1 MTITAGTH
9 LNRYETP
16 FGGNGWGLKFFD
28 YDNDGPIN
36 TYIKVKEGEGV
47 IQNANAATQKSNST
61 LA

>member
-1 MTITAGTH
+1 
-9 LNRYETP
+9 
-16 FGGNGWGLKFFD
+16 LKFFD

-47 IQNANAATQKSNST
+47 IQNANAATQKSYST